1 MGRRTEQMEEQKGTI
16 DTQTKSDVREVKACQ
31 IETRVDLQDL
41 GAGYEYED
49 RRVGQ
54 AIEIY
59 EKEILTFVKQN
70 QKLFKHSNYLSIKG
84 YATGLSK
91 RKKRDELDSDIT
103 DTNPKSKL
111 NKL

>member
-1 MGRRTEQMEEQKGTI
+1 MGGRKEQAEEEKRTDDNQI
-16 DTQTKSDVREVKACQ
+16 KSDVQACR
-31 IETRVDLQDL
+31 IESSVDLQDL

-54 AIEIY
+54 GVEIY
-59 EKEILTFVKQN
+59 EREILTFVRN
-70 QKLFKHSNYLSIKG
+70 NPKLFKHSNFLLIKG

-103 DTNPKSKL
+103 DANPKSKM